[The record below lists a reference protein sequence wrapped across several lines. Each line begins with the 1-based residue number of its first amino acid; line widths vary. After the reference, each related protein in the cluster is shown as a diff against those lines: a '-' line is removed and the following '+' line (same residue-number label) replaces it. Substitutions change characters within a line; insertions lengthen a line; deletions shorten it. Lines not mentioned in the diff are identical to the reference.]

1 MTPMELRSVQRLS
14 LPIEDTILMPEVCLR
29 HTSSCVLTRPFD
41 KLSEKFRSTFLI
53 DFLSSGVTGLL
64 YTMIVGPLT
73 RAWPGRLHTPCA
85 PVVPDSLHVHECTPL
100 QQQTRPFELLLPAGA
115 NVVGSQWPSQR
126 Q

>member
-1 MTPMELRSVQRLS
+1 MS
-14 LPIEDTILMPEVCLR
+14 LPIEDTILMPEICLR

-41 KLSEKFRSTFLI
+41 KRSEKFRSTFLI

-85 PVVPDSLHVHECTPL
+85 QSFLIRSMCMSTRHFSSRRAHSSFCYL
-100 QQQTRPFELLLPAGA
+100 QERRGGVSMAFAKA
-115 NVVGSQWPSQR
+115 VK
-126 Q
+126 